1 MKPLS
6 STQYEH
12 LNFRPRTPDLASLRF
27 ERFPLRNE
35 PSMIGLEAYY
45 LADTLREIADIF
57 RCPAHVMVSHIDGSH
72 RCVRVQ
78 LPNPTGPHLAM
89 WFQRACS
96 VFGWD
101 HFSSTI
107 TETQQVYYL
116 GRVVDPAAWEPTEGL
131 QDEVAFSSDPT
142 ARLAEF
148 GILHGG
154 PSECTH
160 GVPFSN
166 FCQACDDELP
176 F

>member
-12 LNFRPRTPDLASLRF
+12 LNFRPRTRDLANLRF

-57 RCPAHVMVSHIDGSH
+57 RCPAHIMVCHIDGTH

-78 LPNPTGPHLAM
+78 LPNPTGPHLAA

-96 VFGWD
+96 IFGWD
-101 HFSSTI
+101 KFASTI
-107 TETQQVYYL
+107 APSEQVYFL
-116 GRVVDPAAWEPTEGL
+116 GRVVDPAAWEPIEGL
-131 QDEVAFSSDPT
+131 QDEVAFSSDPS
-142 ARLAEF
+142 ARLAQL
-148 GILHGG
+148 GIDNGNAG
-154 PSECTH
+154 QCSH
-160 GVPFSN
+160 GVSLRAT
-166 FCQACDDELP
+166 CETCYDDMP
-176 F
+176 Y